1 LVQRRHVFYVGG
13 YDPQGAEG
21 YYRVFVRESK
31 RFLKVWPIELQVGD
45 LKIDSDYVG
54 YWDIEAAGPNWQVA
68 IRYEF
73 LRLEHFLRANLAQSL
88 TRQLARAAWW
98 AVDDLVTGAL
108 WRIFRAS
115 WRFAVHLV
123 YLQLMLVLW
132 IAVAGAGGWL
142 AVVLATGFVDVPT
155 PITVVMALAAGVA
168 VFALLR
174 PLADRWFILQ
184 IANCWPYVR
193 EFARGEATGY
203 DRPIDILA
211 ARIVAAARA
220 NEADELVVIGHSS
233 GGGIGA
239 AVVARAL
246 ELDPDLFRHRPR
258 LVLMTLGSLLPA
270 LTLHPAADR
279 LRGAVRRI
287 AIERSLVWVDC
298 QSRKDWLN
306 FWDVDPLEASGV
318 EPGQRHCNLWIWQVR
333 FRDMLSPDS
342 IRRMQWNL
350 LRMHY
355 QFIMANEA
363 RSPYDFFMLVCGP
376 ASVIDS
382 VSRGRDVL
390 AGFSEDAGYPESP
403 AVPAASAK
411 AG

>member
-1 LVQRRHVFYVGG
+1 LVQRRHAFYVGG

-21 YYRVFVRESK
+21 YYRLFVRESK
-31 RFLKVWPIELQVGD
+31 RFLKVWPIECRVGD
-45 LKIDSDYVG
+45 LQIDSDDVA
-54 YWDIEAAGPNWQVA
+54 YWTIEAAGPNWQVA
-68 IRYEF
+68 TRYEF
-73 LRLEHFLRANLAQSL
+73 LRLEHFLRDNLTQPL
-88 TRQLARAAWW
+88 TRQLARVAWW
-98 AVDDLVTGAL
+98 AVDDLMTGTL
-108 WRIFRAS
+108 WRISRAS

-132 IAVAGAGGWL
+132 VAVAAAAGSL
-142 AVVLATGFVDVPT
+142 AAVVATHFDVPM
-155 PITVVMALAAGVA
+155 PITAVIALAAGVA

-184 IANCWPYVR
+184 VANCWPCVR

-211 ARIVAAARA
+211 GRVVAAARA

-233 GGGIGA
+233 GGAIGA

-246 ELDPDLFRHRPR
+246 ELDPDLLRHRPR

-270 LTLHPAADR
+270 MTLHPAADR
-279 LRGAVRRI
+279 LRGAVRRL
-287 AIERSLVWVDC
+287 AMERSLAWVDC

-306 FWDVDPLEASGV
+306 FWGVDPLEASGV
-318 EPGQRHCNLWIWQVR
+318 EGDQRRCGLRIWQVK
-333 FRDMLSPDS
+333 FRDMLSGDS

-363 RSPYDFFMLVCGP
+363 RAPYDFFMLVCGP
-376 ASVIDS
+376 AAVTDWASG
-382 VSRGRDVL
+382 GRDIL
-390 AGFSEDAGYPESP
+390 AGFSEHAGYRESP
-403 AVPAASAK
+403 TVAVAPK

>member
-1 LVQRRHVFYVGG
+1 MVKRRHVFYVGG
-13 YDPQGAEG
+13 YDAQGAEG
-21 YYRVFVRESK
+21 YYRLFVRESK
-31 RFLKVWPIELQVGD
+31 RFLKVWPIELHVGD
-45 LKIDSDYVG
+45 LRIDSDDLA
-54 YWDIEAAGPNWQVA
+54 YWNIESAGPNWQVA

-73 LRLEHFLRANLAQSL
+73 LRLEHFLRANLAQPL

-98 AVDDLVTGAL
+98 AVDDLITGAL
-108 WRIFRAS
+108 WRISRSS
-115 WRFAVHLV
+115 WRFALHLA
-123 YLQLMLVLW
+123 YLQLVLVLW
-132 IAVAGAGGWL
+132 IAVAAAGGSL
-142 AVVLATGFVDVPT
+142 AAVLTMHFVNLPT
-155 PITVVMALAAGVA
+155 PITIAIALVAGVA
-168 VFALLR
+168 IFMLLR

-184 IANCWPYVR
+184 VANCWPYIR
-193 EFARGEATGY
+193 EFARGKATGY

-211 ARIVAAARA
+211 ARIVAAASA

-233 GGGIGA
+233 GGAIGA

-246 ELDPDLFRHRPR
+246 ELDPDLFRHHPR

-279 LRGAVRRI
+279 LRGAVRRL
-287 AIERSLVWVDC
+287 AMERSLVWVDC

-318 EPGQRHCNLWIWQVR
+318 ELGQRRCSLRIWQVR
-333 FRDMLSPDS
+333 FREMLSPDS

-376 ASVIDS
+376 ASVTDWAS
-382 VSRGRDVL
+382 AGRDIL
-390 AGFSEDAGYPESP
+390 AAML
-403 AVPAASAK
+403 
-411 AG
+411 

>member
-1 LVQRRHVFYVGG
+1 MVKRRHVFYIGG
-13 YDPQGAEG
+13 YDAQGAEG
-21 YYRVFVRESK
+21 YYRLFVRESK
-31 RFLKVWPIELQVGD
+31 RFLKVWPIEFHVGD
-45 LKIDSDYVG
+45 LKIESDDLA
-54 YWDIEAAGPNWQVA
+54 YWNIEAAGPNWQVA
-68 IRYEF
+68 TRYEF
-73 LRLEHFLRANLAQSL
+73 LRLEHFLRANLAQPL

-98 AVDDLVTGAL
+98 AVDDLITGAL
-108 WRIFRAS
+108 WRISRSS
-115 WRFAVHLV
+115 WRFALHLA
-123 YLQLMLVLW
+123 YLQLVLVLW
-132 IAVAGAGGWL
+132 IAVAAAGGSL
-142 AVVLATGFVDVPT
+142 AAVLTMHFVNLPT
-155 PITVVMALAAGVA
+155 PITIAIALVAGVA
-168 VFALLR
+168 IFMLLR

-184 IANCWPYVR
+184 VANCWPYIR
-193 EFARGEATGY
+193 EFARGKATGY

-211 ARIVAAARA
+211 ARIVAAASA

-233 GGGIGA
+233 GGAIGA

-246 ELDPDLFRHRPR
+246 ELDPDLFRHHPR

-279 LRGAVRRI
+279 LRGAVRRL
-287 AIERSLVWVDC
+287 AMERSLVWVDC

-318 EPGQRHCNLWIWQVR
+318 ELGQRRCSLRIWQVR

-376 ASVIDS
+376 ASVTDWAS
-382 VSRGRDVL
+382 AGRDIL
-390 AGFSEDAGYPESP
+390 AAML
-403 AVPAASAK
+403 
-411 AG
+411 

>member
-1 LVQRRHVFYVGG
+1 M
-13 YDPQGAEG
+13 
-21 YYRVFVRESK
+21 FVRESK
-31 RFLKVWPIELQVGD
+31 RFLKVWPIELHVAD
-45 LKIDSDYVG
+45 FKIDSDYVAC
-54 YWDIEAAGPNWQVA
+54 WNIEAGGPNWQVA

-73 LRLEHFLRANLAQSL
+73 LRLEHFLRDNLAQPL
-88 TRQLARAAWW
+88 TRQLARAAEW

-108 WRIFRAS
+108 WRISRAS

-132 IAVAGAGGWL
+132 IAMAVAAGWL
-142 AVVLATGFVDVPT
+142 VAVLATRFIDVPT
-155 PITVVMALAAGVA
+155 PITVVMTLAAGVA

-203 DRPIDILA
+203 DRPIDIFA

-279 LRGAVRRI
+279 LRSAVSRL

-306 FWDVDPLEASGV
+306 FWNVDPLEASDV
-318 EPGQRHCNLWIWQVR
+318 EVDQRRCSLWIWQVR

-355 QFIMANEA
+355 QFIMANQA
-363 RSPYDFFMLVCGP
+363 RAPYDFFMLVCGP
-376 ASVIDS
+376 ASVIDW
-382 VSRGRDVL
+382 VRRGRDVL
-390 AGFSEDAGYPESP
+390 AGFSEDAGYHESP
-403 AVPAASAK
+403 AVAASSAK

>member
-1 LVQRRHVFYVGG
+1 LVKRRHVFYVGG
-13 YDPQGAEG
+13 YDAQGAEG
-21 YYRVFVRESK
+21 YYRLFVRESK
-31 RFLKVWPIELQVGD
+31 RFLKVWPIEVHVGD
-45 LKIDSDYVG
+45 LKIDSDDLA
-54 YWDIEAAGPNWQVA
+54 YWNIEAAGPNWQVA

-73 LRLEHFLRANLAQSL
+73 LRLEHFLRANLAQPL

-98 AVDDLVTGAL
+98 AVDDLITGAL
-108 WRIFRAS
+108 WRISRSS
-115 WRFAVHLV
+115 WRFALHLA

-132 IAVAGAGGWL
+132 IAMAVAGGSL
-142 AVVLATGFVDVPT
+142 AAVLTMRFVNLPT
-155 PITVVMALAAGVA
+155 PITAVIALVAGVA
-168 VFALLR
+168 IFLLLR

-184 IANCWPYVR
+184 VANCWPHIR
-193 EFARGEATGY
+193 EFARGKATGY

-211 ARIVAAARA
+211 VRIVAAASA

-233 GGGIGA
+233 GGAIGA

-246 ELDPDLFRHRPR
+246 ELDPDLFRHHPR

-279 LRGAVRRI
+279 LRGAVRRL
-287 AIERSLVWVDC
+287 AMERSLVWVDC

-306 FWDVDPLEASGV
+306 FWGVDPLEASGV
-318 EPGQRHCNLWIWQVR
+318 ELGQRRCSLRIWQVR

-376 ASVIDS
+376 ASVTDWAS
-382 VSRGRDVL
+382 AGRDIL
-390 AGFSEDAGYPESP
+390 ATML
-403 AVPAASAK
+403 
-411 AG
+411 